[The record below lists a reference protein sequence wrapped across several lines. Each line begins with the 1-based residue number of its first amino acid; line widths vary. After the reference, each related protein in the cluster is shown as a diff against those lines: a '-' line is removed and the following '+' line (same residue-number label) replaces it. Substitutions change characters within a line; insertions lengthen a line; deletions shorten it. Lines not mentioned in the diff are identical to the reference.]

1 VPNPSCRGHAMVQA
15 ATPSLWQSR
24 NRLYRHASTGA
35 LGVARQTSRK
45 MKTFAPLC
53 AIAALALVPATGASA
68 QDNGAIQVKVLGT
81 AVLPDGGITDVEVN
95 ALGLA
100 AGSDTRASDSV
111 VPTVAVEYF
120 LSDNF
125 SIETIC
131 CVTPHD
137 VRGTG
142 AINGARLVSD
152 AVILPATVTAK
163 LHLPLDAGFKPYIGA
178 GPAYFVIFG
187 EDVDTTATALGLT
200 NVNLSNDL
208 GFALQAG
215 VDIAVNDRGLGL
227 TIDAKRYFV
236 NTTATF
242 SNAAG
247 AVRLR
252 TVHELDPWVVS
263 AGLSYRF

>member
-1 VPNPSCRGHAMVQA
+1 
-15 ATPSLWQSR
+15 
-24 NRLYRHASTGA
+24 
-35 LGVARQTSRK
+35 

-53 AIAALALVPATGASA
+53 AIAALALLPATAASA
-68 QDNGAIQVKVLGT
+68 QGSGAIQVKVLGT
-81 AVLPDGGITDVEVN
+81 AVLPDGGITNVEVDR
-95 ALGLA
+95 LRLP
-100 AGSDTRASDSV
+100 AGSDTRASNSV

-142 AINGARLVSD
+142 AINGAELISN

-163 LHLPLDAGFKPYIGA
+163 LHLPLDGGFKPYIGA
-178 GPAYFVIFG
+178 GPTYFVIFG
-187 EDVDTTATALGLT
+187 EDVDAGARGLGAT

-215 VDIAVNDRGLGL
+215 VDIAINDQGLGL
-227 TIDAKRYFV
+227 TVDAKRYFV
-236 NTTATF
+236 DTTATF
-242 SNAAG
+242 SNSTG
-247 AVRLR
+247 VLLR
-252 TVHELDPWVVS
+252 SDHQLDPWVIS